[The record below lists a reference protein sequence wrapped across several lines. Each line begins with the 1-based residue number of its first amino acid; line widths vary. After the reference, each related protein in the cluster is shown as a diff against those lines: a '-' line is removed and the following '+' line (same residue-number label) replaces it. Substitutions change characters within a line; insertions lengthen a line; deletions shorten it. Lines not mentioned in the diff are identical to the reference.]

1 MIHSKKTILVTL
13 SMLAATAPMVGP
25 TSAQDSRI
33 VLATD
38 LRPTVRVV
46 TQAERFALLEE
57 QALTTP
63 TEYDVLWQTAE
74 AGTSLG
80 AAQEDK
86 GTRMAIVRHA
96 RGYAQQ
102 AKALRP
108 HGIQG
113 RYWLAVGSGLLADDE
128 GGRTRI
134 RLAEEAWT
142 EATWVLQADSL
153 HAGAHHLKGRIHAA
167 VMRLNPITRFLARK
181 LIGGDVLG
189 RASWESAEHHLRTAA
204 ELAPG
209 DAVNHLELG
218 MACRDMD
225 RHAEAVAAFRRAAAT
240 PPWRAA
246 DQRHITQ
253 ATAMLAQMG
262 VEGSP

>member
-1 MIHSKKTILVTL
+1 MIHSNRNILVTIP
-13 SMLAATAPMVGP
+13 MLLVTTAA
-25 TSAQDSRI
+25 SAQVSAQQSRI
-33 VLATD
+33 VLADD

-46 TQAERFALLEE
+46 TPAERFALLEE
-57 QALTTP
+57 RALTEP
-63 TEYDVLWQTAE
+63 AEYDVLWQTAE
-74 AGTSLG
+74 AGAGLG
-80 AAQEDK
+80 AAQTDK
-86 GTRMAIVRHA
+86 ETRMAIVRHA

-102 AKALRP
+102 AKALSP
-108 HGIQG
+108 QGIQG
-113 RYWLAVGSGLLADDE
+113 RYWLAVSSGLLADDE
-128 GGRTRI
+128 GGKTRI

-167 VMRLNPITRFLARK
+167 VMRLNPITRFLART

-218 MACRDMD
+218 MAYRDMG
-225 RHAEAVAAFRRAAAT
+225 RHAEAVEAFSRAATT

-246 DQRHITQ
+246 DQRHIEQ
-253 ATAMLAQMG
+253 AMNMLAQMG
-262 VEGSP
+262 VESPE